1 MHIVKCPKCNA
12 EQELYVNSEKQAVCA
27 FCSEPITDLPQDFVA
42 EEYMTKATDDPVQE
56 NTPEVRK
63 GKGEEIYVEYT
74 LSYDDVKFGLYET
87 GRIKKKRTGAIIE
100 TVIIAA
106 FLGLQIYNIFKLGF
120 SALSGADYFMTVV
133 MLLLI
138 PFIWLTPVLY
148 EKKYINSIAD
158 GTKLYAKIYE
168 DLLIIEVEG
177 GEKPSEVELDKTS
190 VFFDNEQRFFLV
202 IPNGSV
208 IILPKRYIDE
218 KDLPI
223 VEQRLKEGT
232 LDKFPQDTQK

>member
-1 MHIVKCPKCNA
+1 MDIVKCPKCSA
-12 EQELYVNSEKQAVCA
+12 EQEIYVNSEKQAVCV
-27 FCSEPITDLPQDFVA
+27 FCGEPITDLPEGFVA
-42 EEYMTKATDDPVQE
+42 EEHMTKVSAEEEAQ
-56 NTPEVRK
+56 PEVKK
-63 GKGEEIYVEYT
+63 GTGEEIFVEYT

-87 GRIKKKRTGAIIE
+87 GRIKRKRTGAIIE

-120 SALSGADYFMTVV
+120 SGLSGSDYFMTVV

-148 EKKYINSIAD
+148 EKKYIKSIAD

-177 GEKPSEVELDKTS
+177 GEKPSEVPLDKTS